1 MSNGFDTYL
10 YQLINQKLVAGG
22 LDTIMYYVSEKL
34 FWLPVYLFIIGY
46 TIKVFRKKAWWP
58 IVCMLLCLLASDRI
72 TSGIMKPA
80 FARVRPCHEASLS
93 PRIIEGVH
101 CSDTGSM
108 ASSHAANHFALS
120 VFLILLFQ
128 VKGWMRGMLLTWASL
143 VAYSRVYLGVHYPSD
158 VIVGAG
164 VGALIAFLIYQV
176 YFKFLQSRQWES

>member
-10 YQLINQKLVAGG
+10 YQLFNQKLVAGG
-22 LDTIMYYVSEKL
+22 LDTIMFYVSEKL
-34 FWLPVYLFIIGY
+34 FWLPVYAFIIGY
-46 TIKVFRKKAWWP
+46 TIKVFRKKAWLP
-58 IVCMLLCLLASDRI
+58 VVCMLLCLLASDRI

-93 PRIIEGVH
+93 PRIIDGVH

-128 VKGWMRGMLLTWASL
+128 VKGWTRTLLLTWAVL
-143 VAYSRVYLGVHYPSD
+143 VAYSRVYLGVHYPTD

-164 VGALIAFLIYQV
+164 VGALVAYIIYQL
-176 YFKFLQSRQWES
+176 YLKILHLLQWES